1 MAIKPTTR
9 SLTSTVVRCISIKR
23 SRQNWE
29 CWLRWNRSTFLRTTH
44 RNARVNSGLERW
56 LHVSTITYGALVGV
70 NTGRTRG
77 HPPIDPRSERT
88 LHSRGAGPLIRC
100 FFLTQW
106 PDEHRCSG
114 PAPLSAANNSR
125 PSNSSFSFRNRSCNT
140 PSEVS
145 IERPAKV
152 VGVQS
157 LFASKASTR
166 LGW

>member
-1 MAIKPTTR
+1 M
-9 SLTSTVVRCISIKR
+9 
-23 SRQNWE
+23 
-29 CWLRWNRSTFLRTTH
+29 RTTH

-125 PSNSSFSFRNRSCNT
+125 PSNSSISFRNRSCNS
-140 PSEVS
+140 PSDVS
-145 IERPAKV
+145 IERPAAL
-152 VGVQS
+152 VGVQGIYARAFLS
-157 LFASKASTR
+157 YALLIPLLVFRLPLASVG
-166 LGW
+166 LGLNTLCGFNA